1 MTNVSLRIG
10 ACSMDMQ
17 VREAEDGITRVE
29 LKGRF
34 DIAGAQ
40 EVDLRF
46 SAIAGSAKAL
56 VVDMAQ
62 VSFLA
67 SMGVRTLML
76 SAKTMIRRKA
86 IMAVCA
92 ADQNVEKVLR
102 STGFD
107 EIIDLYPDFAAA
119 SAALAKPKE

>member
-1 MTNVSLRIG
+1 
-10 ACSMDMQ
+10 MDMQ

-56 VVDMAQ
+56 VVDMGQ

-76 SAKTMIRRKA
+76 CAKTMIRRKA

-92 ADQNVEKVLR
+92 ADENVEKVLR

-107 EIIDLYPDFAAA
+107 EIVDLYPDFAAA
-119 SAALAKPKE
+119 SVALTKPKA

>member
-1 MTNVSLRIG
+1 
-10 ACSMDMQ
+10 MDMQ

-56 VVDMAQ
+56 VVDMRQ

-76 SAKTMIRRKA
+76 S
-86 IMAVCA
+86 VP
-92 ADQNVEKVLR
+92 
-102 STGFD
+102 SS
-107 EIIDLYPDFAAA
+107 P
-119 SAALAKPKE
+119 

>member
-1 MTNVSLRIG
+1 
-10 ACSMDMQ
+10 MDMQ

-40 EVDLRF
+40 DVDLRF

-76 SAKTMIRRKA
+76 CAKTMIRRKA

-92 ADQNVEKVLR
+92 ADENVEKVLR

-107 EIIDLYPDFAAA
+107 EIVDLYPDFAAA
-119 SAALAKPKE
+119 SVALTKPKA

>member
-1 MTNVSLRIG
+1 
-10 ACSMDMQ
+10 MDMQ
-17 VREAEDGITRVE
+17 VREAEGGITQVV
-29 LKGRF
+29 LDGRF

-46 SAIAGSAKAL
+46 SVLAGSAKVL
-56 VVDMAQ
+56 VVDMAK

-76 SAKTMIRRKA
+76 SAKTMMRRSA
-86 IMAVCA
+86 TMVVCA
-92 ADQNVEKVLR
+92 ADENVETVLR

-107 EIIDLYPDFAAA
+107 EIVDLYPDFAAA
-119 SAALAKPKE
+119 SAALTKPKA

>member
-1 MTNVSLRIG
+1 
-10 ACSMDMQ
+10 MDMQ
-17 VREAEDGITRVE
+17 VLDAEDGITRVV
-29 LKGRF
+29 LDGRF

-46 SAIAGSAKAL
+46 STLAGSAKAL
-56 VVDMAQ
+56 VVDMGQ

-92 ADQNVEKVLR
+92 ADENVEKVLR

-107 EIIDLYPDFAAA
+107 EIVDLYPDFAAA
-119 SAALAKPKE
+119 ATALTKAKA

>member
-1 MTNVSLRIG
+1 
-10 ACSMDMQ
+10 MDMQ

-56 VVDMAQ
+56 VVDMGQ

-92 ADQNVEKVLR
+92 ADENVEKVLR

-107 EIIDLYPDFAAA
+107 EIVDLYPDFAAA
-119 SAALAKPKE
+119 ATALTKAKA

>member
-1 MTNVSLRIG
+1 
-10 ACSMDMQ
+10 MDMQ
-17 VREAEDGITRVE
+17 VREAEDGLTRVE

-56 VVDMAQ
+56 VVDMGQ

-76 SAKTMIRRKA
+76 TAKTMIRRKA

-92 ADQNVEKVLR
+92 ADENVEKVLR

-119 SAALAKPKE
+119 SAALTKSKA

>member
-1 MTNVSLRIG
+1 MCRRGLGFN
-10 ACSMDMQ
+10 SMDTQ
-17 VREAEDGITRVE
+17 VREAEGGITRVVLE
-29 LKGRF
+29 GRF

-46 SAIAGSAKAL
+46 SALAGSAKTL
-56 VVDMAQ
+56 VVDMAK

-76 SAKTMIRRKA
+76 SAKTMMRRKA
-86 IMAVCA
+86 TMAVCA
-92 ADQNVEKVLR
+92 ADENVEKVLR

-107 EIIDLYPDFAAA
+107 EIVDLYPDFAAA
-119 SAALAKPKE
+119 SAALTKPKA

>member
-1 MTNVSLRIG
+1 
-10 ACSMDMQ
+10 MDMQ
-17 VREAEDGITRVE
+17 VREAEDGVTRVVLE
-29 LKGRF
+29 GRF

-46 SAIAGSAKAL
+46 SALAGSAKAL
-56 VVDMAQ
+56 VVDMGQ

-76 SAKTMIRRKA
+76 SARTMIRRKG

-92 ADQNVEKVLR
+92 AGENVEKVLR

-107 EIIDLYPDFAAA
+107 EIVDLYPDFAAA
-119 SAALAKPKE
+119 SAALTKPKA

>member
-1 MTNVSLRIG
+1 
-10 ACSMDMQ
+10 MDMQ

-56 VVDMAQ
+56 VVDMGQ

-76 SAKTMIRRKA
+76 TAKTMMRRKA
-86 IMAVCA
+86 TMAVCA
-92 ADQNVEKVLR
+92 ADENVEKVLR

-107 EIIDLYPDFAAA
+107 EIVDLYPDFAAA
-119 SAALAKPKE
+119 STALTKPNP

>member
-1 MTNVSLRIG
+1 
-10 ACSMDMQ
+10 MDMQ
-17 VREAEDGITRVE
+17 VQDSEGGVTRVVLE
-29 LKGRF
+29 GRF

-46 SAIAGSAKAL
+46 SVLAGSAKAL
-56 VVDMAQ
+56 VVDMAN

-76 SAKTMIRRKA
+76 SARTMIRRKG

-92 ADQNVEKVLR
+92 AGENVEKVLR

-107 EIIDLYPDFAAA
+107 EIVDLYPDFAAA
-119 SAALAKPKE
+119 SAALTKPKA

>member
-1 MTNVSLRIG
+1 
-10 ACSMDMQ
+10 MDMQ

-56 VVDMAQ
+56 VVDMGQ

-76 SAKTMIRRKA
+76 TAKTMIRRKA

-92 ADQNVEKVLR
+92 ADENVEKVLR

-107 EIIDLYPDFAAA
+107 EIIDLYKRVYA
-119 SAALAKPKE
+119 

>member
-1 MTNVSLRIG
+1 
-10 ACSMDMQ
+10 

-56 VVDMAQ
+56 VVDMGQ

-76 SAKTMIRRKA
+76 SARTMIRKKG

-92 ADQNVEKVLR
+92 ADENVEKVLR

-107 EIIDLYPDFAAA
+107 EIVDLYPDFAAA
-119 SAALAKPKE
+119 SAALTKTKA

>member
-1 MTNVSLRIG
+1 
-10 ACSMDMQ
+10 MDMQ

-46 SAIAGSAKAL
+46 SAIAGSANAL
-56 VVDMAQ
+56 VVDMGQ

-92 ADQNVEKVLR
+92 ADENVEKVLR

-119 SAALAKPKE
+119 SAALTKTKP

>member
-1 MTNVSLRIG
+1 
-10 ACSMDMQ
+10 MDMQ
-17 VREAEDGITRVE
+17 VLESEDGITRVV
-29 LKGRF
+29 LDGRF

-46 SAIAGSAKAL
+46 SALAGSATML
-56 VVDMAQ
+56 VVDMAK

-76 SAKTMIRRKA
+76 SAKTMIRRRA
-86 IMAVCA
+86 TMAVCA
-92 ADQNVEKVLR
+92 ADENVEKVLR

-107 EIIDLYPDFAAA
+107 EIVDLYPDFAAA
-119 SAALAKPKE
+119 AAARTKPKA